1 MVIIVINSYLNSP
14 WEKTILIYHGFQLYY
29 LFITI
34 YGTLKQKPK
43 DEVQKSQRPHIIAE
57 HQWYKKNILVLERK
71 VGKIDFNLIT
81 VV

>member
-1 MVIIVINSYLNSP
+1 MDVM
-14 WEKTILIYHGFQLYY
+14 
-29 LFITI
+29 
-34 YGTLKQKPK
+34 
-43 DEVQKSQRPHIIAE
+43 QKSQRPHIIAE